1 MNKFNDHKMKFCEN
15 KAKGINKSW
24 DTCIH
29 FTIDKKNHLY
39 QKLLLQQKTIC
50 KCLRGWKGIFRCGNK
65 IS

>member
-29 FTIDKKNHLY
+29 FTIFTIDKK
-39 QKLLLQQKTIC
+39 KS
-50 KCLRGWKGIFRCGNK
+50 FVSK
-65 IS
+65 IIITAKNNM